1 MTRVE
6 LHCKSLWVDGDDEQ
20 EGMSWC
26 RGELRLEKAA
36 AVLKEGWVA
45 HKAASAVEYPGPAY
59 RNEPNERSTR
69 LVPQCNPY
77 NLRKVRI
84 CISTTLQR

>member
-1 MTRVE
+1 MSKKGCLGVGE
-6 LHCKSLWVDGDDEQ
+6 SLGW
-20 EGMSWC
+20 
-26 RGELRLEKAA
+26 EKAA
-36 AVLKEGWVA
+36 AVLKDGWVA
-45 HKAASAVEYPGPAY
+45 RKASECHGPAY